1 VIKDIHQHFSLRVRI
16 TGTPIKFKFI
26 IFIFQIKPMPTQKEI
41 QLRKHK
47 NIATGLFF
55 LMAVVYG
62 LMVYLQHQNPQSWMG
77 YVEAF
82 SEAGMV
88 GALADWFAV
97 TALFKHPL
105 GIPIPHTNLI
115 ERKKND
121 LGKNLGSF
129 VKNNFLS
136 PENIRPYIEKLDV
149 MKFVSDWLNKESSRE
164 ILGSEI
170 LNLIKKIIHDLD
182 DTEVRD
188 FLARKGSEILK
199 TIDYQKITSS
209 GIHYMVE
216 KGEHIKLLETL
227 LPQLKEY
234 VEESQQMIR
243 ERISENRPFISFLA
257 GKRIS
262 REMTDGISKFIEEVE
277 LDKEHFVR
285 KKLTENLEK
294 LAEDLLVSE
303 QWEEKFNQLKTDL
316 ISPENLNEYAD
327 DAWESV
333 KKMLEQSIERPDS
346 GLNRYLHKNIQKL
359 SDSLQDDEDLKLRLN
374 KWIRHFLYRMILK
387 NSEEVQTLIS
397 KTVSGWEGKELSNKL
412 ELEVGKDLQFIR
424 INGTLVGGLVGLVIY
439 IVTHLFI
446 P

>member
-1 VIKDIHQHFSLRVRI
+1 MR
-16 TGTPIKFKFI
+16 TE
-26 IFIFQIKPMPTQKEI
+26 KEK

-47 NIATGLFF
+47 RIATGLFF
-55 LMAVVYG
+55 LMAIVYG
-62 LMVYLQHQNPQSWMG
+62 LMVYLQHNSPQSWMG

-115 ERKKND
+115 ERKKDD
-121 LGKNLGSF
+121 LGRNLGSF
-129 VKNNFLS
+129 VKTNFLS
-136 PENIRPYIEKLDV
+136 PQNIRPYIEKLDV
-149 MKFVSDWLNKESSRE
+149 IKFVSDWLNKPSSRDV
-164 ILGSEI
+164 LGAEI
-170 LNLIKKIIHDLD
+170 LNLMKKIIHDLD
-182 DTEVRD
+182 DEEVRG

-209 GIHYMVE
+209 GIHYLVE
-216 KGEHIKLLETL
+216 KGEHIKLLETI
-227 LPQLKEY
+227 LPQLREY
-234 VEESQQMIR
+234 VEESEQMIR

-262 REMTDGISKFIEEVE
+262 REMTDGIAKFLEEIEW
-277 LDKEHFVR
+277 DKNHFVR
-285 KKLTENLEK
+285 QKLTENLENFAK
-294 LAEDLLVSE
+294 DLLISTN
-303 QWEEKFNQLKTDL
+303 WEEKFMQLKTDL
-316 ISPENLNEYAD
+316 ISPENLSEYAD

-333 KKMLEQSIERPDS
+333 KKMLEENLENPNS
-346 GLNRYLHKNIQKL
+346 GLHHYLNKNIQKL
-359 SDSLQDDEDLKLRLN
+359 SESLQNDEELKLRLN

-397 KTVSGWEGKELSNKL
+397 KTVAGWEGKELSNKL

-424 INGTLVGGLVGLVIY
+424 INGTLVGGLVGLVIH
-439 IVTHLFI
+439 TLTQLFI
-446 P
+446 S

>member
-1 VIKDIHQHFSLRVRI
+1 MR
-16 TGTPIKFKFI
+16 TE
-26 IFIFQIKPMPTQKEI
+26 KEK

-47 NIATGLFF
+47 RIATGLFF
-55 LMAVVYG
+55 LMAILYG
-62 LMVYLQHQNPQSWMG
+62 LMVYLQHSSPQSWMG

-97 TALFKHPL
+97 TALFRHPL

-121 LGKNLGSF
+121 LGRNLGSF
-129 VKNNFLS
+129 VKTNFLS
-136 PENIRPYIEKLDV
+136 PKNIRPYIEKLDV
-149 MKFVSDWLNKESSRE
+149 IKFVSDWLNKPSSRE
-164 ILGSEI
+164 ILGTEI
-170 LNLIKKIIHDLD
+170 LNLMKKIIHDLD
-182 DTEVRD
+182 DEEVRG
-188 FLARKGSEILK
+188 FLARKGSGILK

-216 KGEHIKLLETL
+216 KGEHIKLLETI
-227 LPQLKEY
+227 LPQLREY
-234 VEESQQMIR
+234 VEESQEMIR

-262 REMTDGISKFIEEVE
+262 REMTDGIAKFIEEIE
-277 LDKEHFVR
+277 LDKNHFVR
-285 KKLTENLEK
+285 QKLTENLEK
-294 LAEDLLVSE
+294 FAGDLLVA
-303 QWEEKFNQLKTDL
+303 QDWEEKFNQLKTDL

-333 KKMLEQSIERPDS
+333 KKVLEENLENPNS
-346 GLNRYLHKNIQKL
+346 GLHHYLNKNIQKL
-359 SDSLQDDEDLKLRLN
+359 SESLENDEELKLRLN

-397 KTVSGWEGKELSNKL
+397 KTVAGWEGKELSNKL

-424 INGTLVGGLVGLVIY
+424 INGTLVGGLVGLVIHT
-439 IVTHLFI
+439 VTQLFI
-446 P
+446 S

>member
-1 VIKDIHQHFSLRVRI
+1 MSTYKQ
-16 TGTPIKFKFI
+16 
-26 IFIFQIKPMPTQKEI
+26 I

-47 NIATGLFF
+47 RIATGLFF

-82 SEAGMV
+82 AEAGMV

-97 TALFKHPL
+97 TALFRHPL

-121 LGKNLGSF
+121 LGENLGSF
-129 VKNNFLS
+129 VKTNFLS
-136 PENIRPYIEKLDV
+136 PKNIRPYIEKLDV
-149 MKFVSDWLNKESSRE
+149 VKFVADWLSKPSSIAILEKE
-164 ILGSEI
+164 ILGFI
-170 LNLIKKIIHDLD
+170 QKVIHDLD
-182 DTEVRD
+182 NDEVSG
-188 FLARKGSEILK
+188 FLARKGSEVLK

-216 KGEHIKLLETL
+216 KGEHLKLLDTL

-243 ERISENRPFISFLA
+243 ERISENKPFISFLA

-262 REMTDGISKFIEEVE
+262 RELTDGISKFIEEVE
-277 LDKEHFVR
+277 LDKNHFVR
-285 KKLTENLEK
+285 QKLTENLEK
-294 LAEDLLVSE
+294 FAEDLLISG
-303 QWEEKFNQLKTDL
+303 QWDEKFGQLKTDL
-316 ISPENLNEYAD
+316 ISPENLKDYAD
-327 DAWESV
+327 DAWDSL
-333 KKMLEQSIERPDS
+333 KKMLEQNIENPNS
-346 GLNRYLHKNIQKL
+346 GLNTYLHKNIQKL
-359 SDSLQDDEDLKLRLN
+359 SDSLQNDEELKIRIN

-387 NSEEVQTLIS
+387 NSEEVQILIS

-439 IVTHLFI
+439 TITHFFVSS
-446 P
+446 

>member
-1 VIKDIHQHFSLRVRI
+1 
-16 TGTPIKFKFI
+16 
-26 IFIFQIKPMPTQKEI
+26 MPTQKEI

-47 NIATGLFF
+47 TIATGLFF
-55 LMAVVYG
+55 LMALIYG
-62 LMVYLQHQNPQSWMG
+62 LMVYFQHQNPQSWMG
-77 YVEAF
+77 YLEAF

-121 LGKNLGSF
+121 LGRNLGSF
-129 VKNNFLS
+129 VKTNFLS
-136 PENIRPYIEKLDV
+136 PKNIRPYIEKLDV
-149 MKFVSDWLNKESSRE
+149 VKFVSDWLNKSSSQE
-164 ILGSEI
+164 ILETEI
-170 LNLIKKIIHDLD
+170 LNLLKKIIHDLD
-182 DTEVRD
+182 DNEVRN
-188 FLARKGSEILK
+188 FLAKKGSEILK
-199 TIDYQKITSS
+199 TIDYQKIASS

-227 LPQLKEY
+227 LPQLREY

-243 ERISENRPFISFLA
+243 ERISENKPFIAFLA

-262 REMTDGISKFIEEVE
+262 RELTDGITKFIEEIE

-285 KKLTENLEK
+285 KKLTENLERFAK
-294 LAEDLLVSE
+294 DLLVSPN
-303 QWEEKFNQLKTDL
+303 WNKKFDQLKTDL
-316 ISPENLNEYAD
+316 ISPENLTEYAD

-333 KKMLEQSIERPDS
+333 KNMLEQNIENPDS
-346 GLNRYLHKNIQKL
+346 GLNHYLKKNIQKL
-359 SDSLQDDEDLKLRLN
+359 SESLQNDEDLKTRLN

-397 KTVSGWEGKELSNKL
+397 KTVAGWEGKELSNKL

-439 IVTHLFI
+439 TVTHLVVS
-446 P
+446 

>member
-1 VIKDIHQHFSLRVRI
+1 MR
-16 TGTPIKFKFI
+16 TE
-26 IFIFQIKPMPTQKEI
+26 KEK

-47 NIATGLFF
+47 RIATGLFF
-55 LMAVVYG
+55 LMAIVYG
-62 LMVYLQHQNPQSWMG
+62 LMVYLRHISPQTWMG

-97 TALFKHPL
+97 TALFRHPL

-121 LGKNLGSF
+121 LGRNLGSF
-129 VKNNFLS
+129 VKTNFLS
-136 PENIRPYIEKLDV
+136 PKNIRPYIEKLDV
-149 MKFVSDWLNKESSRE
+149 IKFVSDWLNKPSSRE
-164 ILGSEI
+164 ILGTEI
-170 LNLIKKIIHDLD
+170 LNLMKKIIHDLD
-182 DTEVRD
+182 DEEVRG
-188 FLARKGSEILK
+188 FLARKGSGILK

-216 KGEHIKLLETL
+216 KGEHIKLLETI
-227 LPQLKEY
+227 LPQLREY
-234 VEESQQMIR
+234 VEESQEMIR

-262 REMTDGISKFIEEVE
+262 REMTDGIAKFIEEIE
-277 LDKEHFVR
+277 LDKNHFVR
-285 KKLTENLEK
+285 QKLTENLEK
-294 LAEDLLVSE
+294 FASDLLVA
-303 QWEEKFNQLKTDL
+303 QDWEEKFNQLKTDL

-333 KKMLEQSIERPDS
+333 KKVLEENLENPNS
-346 GLNRYLHKNIQKL
+346 GLHHYLNKNIQKL
-359 SDSLQDDEDLKLRLN
+359 SESLENDEELKLRLN

-397 KTVSGWEGKELSNKL
+397 KTVAGWEGKELSNKL

-424 INGTLVGGLVGLVIY
+424 INGTLVGGLVGLVIHT
-439 IVTHLFI
+439 VTQLFI
-446 P
+446 S

>member
-1 VIKDIHQHFSLRVRI
+1 
-16 TGTPIKFKFI
+16 
-26 IFIFQIKPMPTQKEI
+26 MPTQKHI

-47 NIATGLFF
+47 RIATGLFF
-55 LMAVVYG
+55 LMAVIYG
-62 LMVYLQHQNPQSWMG
+62 LMVYFRHENPQNWMG

-97 TALFKHPL
+97 TALFRHPL

-129 VKNNFLS
+129 VKTNFLS
-136 PENIRPYIEKLDV
+136 PENIRPYVEKLDV
-149 MKFVSDWLNKESSRE
+149 VKFVSDWLNKKSSRE
-164 ILGSEI
+164 ILEAEI
-170 LNLIKKIIHDLD
+170 LNLMKKIINDLD
-182 DTEVRD
+182 DEEVRD
-188 FLARKGSEILK
+188 FLAKKGSEILK

-209 GIHYMVE
+209 GIHYMLE

-227 LPQLKEY
+227 LPQLREY

-262 REMTDGISKFIEEVE
+262 REMTDGIAKFIEEIE
-277 LDKEHFVR
+277 LDKNHFVR
-285 KKLTENLEK
+285 IKLTENLENF
-294 LAEDLLVSE
+294 AGDLLVSTN
-303 QWEEKFNQLKTDL
+303 WNEKFTQLKTDL

-333 KKMLEQSIERPDS
+333 KKILEENLENPNS
-346 GLNRYLHKNIQKL
+346 GLHHYLNRNIQKL
-359 SDSLQDDEDLKLRLN
+359 SESLQNDEDLKLRLN

-397 KTVSGWEGKELSNKL
+397 KTVAGWEGKELSNKL

-439 IVTHLFI
+439 TVTELFVS
-446 P
+446 